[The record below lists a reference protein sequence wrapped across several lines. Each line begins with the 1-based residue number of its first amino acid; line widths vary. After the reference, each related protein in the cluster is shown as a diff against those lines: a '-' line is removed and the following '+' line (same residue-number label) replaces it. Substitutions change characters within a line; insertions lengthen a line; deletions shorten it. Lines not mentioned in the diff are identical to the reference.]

1 MHAPPSAAISLS
13 MRVSKLL
20 DSANAEF
27 HDIVKARTEIRNR
40 QMPLPGFSKAS
51 SSSKEKAFAAPD
63 FRSVQDAIVG
73 LYQQK
78 IKDLEESTLYH
89 NFGSAPLSPGEVKAR
104 PMVLLI
110 GQYSTGKTTFIRHL
124 LGRDFPHMHI
134 GPEPTTDGFMA
145 IVKGHHEAPRSI
157 PGNAATSDNNY
168 PFQAL
173 SKFGAGF
180 MNRFCVV
187 PSR

>member
-1 MHAPPSAAISLS
+1 
-13 MRVSKLL
+13 
-20 DSANAEF
+20 
-27 HDIVKARTEIRNR
+27 
-40 QMPLPGFSKAS
+40 MPLPGFSKAG

-187 PSR
+187 LLRRASTGPKHEHRARI

>member
-1 MHAPPSAAISLS
+1 
-13 MRVSKLL
+13 
-20 DSANAEF
+20 
-27 HDIVKARTEIRNR
+27 
-40 QMPLPGFSKAS
+40 MPLPGFSKAG

-187 PSR
+187 RCAWVYRGMLWGVVSYDAGGDVVDGFAFARRLHLRRHSRHPRR